1 MVEVAFDAVALN
13 IWAVAQETKSAV
25 GVAPTFSLLASIEKF
40 LISIFE
46 LTESVGGIIPS
57 GILSFSEQF

>member
-25 GVAPTFSLLASIEKF
+25 GVAPTFSLLAS
-40 LISIFE
+40 
-46 LTESVGGIIPS
+46 
-57 GILSFSEQF
+57 